1 MNDLSQVFTQYTTFI
16 FIGAFISL
24 FIGVIIGALVCY
36 SVIKRNQRDLN
47 QQQQLTFE
55 IQKQQIQQQLD
66 HSDDHIDKLHLE
78 NEQAKQQ
85 ITHLQQEKLELFAK
99 VSELTATHE
108 QLVLSHQ
115 QQLALIQSNEQA
127 LKDQFSHLAQQTLEQ
142 KSEVFAKDNQRNIDA
157 LLAPLKAQL
166 GDFKQQVQHSHDAET
181 KQRHELK
188 HEISGLKQLNQQM
201 AQDAIN
207 LTKAL
212 KGDNKQQG
220 NWGEVILERIL
231 QESGLRDGHEYQT
244 QSQYRNDDGKAYRPD
259 VIVHLP
265 DEKDII
271 IDSKVSLI
279 SYERYFNSDN
289 EVNSQLA
296 LREHIQSLRS
306 HIKDLSQKDYHQLNG
321 IKSLDYVLLFIPI
334 EPAFLLAI
342 EHEPSLINYALD
354 HNIMLVSPTNLL
366 VALRTIHNLWRID
379 QQNKNAQI
387 IAQKASKLYDKVR
400 LFGDD
405 LLSVS
410 QHINKANQSVE
421 QAIKKLSSGK
431 GNVISQI
438 QGFEQLGVEIK
449 KPIADQLTQAVE
461 NTNPIDPPTKSVI
474 QLNQQDEH

>member
-1 MNDLSQVFTQYTTFI
+1 MDTLLPLLMVNAPFI
-16 FIGAFISL
+16 L
-24 FIGVIIGALVCY
+24 IGVVIGFIVCY
-36 SVIKRNQRDLN
+36 FILIRNQRIAIN
-47 QQQQLTFE
+47 QQQAIFNAN
-55 IQKQQIQQQLD
+55 QQQMQQQLD
-66 HSDDHIDKLHLE
+66 HSDDQIDTLHINNEKL
-78 NEQAKQQ
+78 QQ
-85 ITHLQQEKLELFAK
+85 HIETINQEKLELFAK
-99 VSELTATHE
+99 SRELTAINQ
-108 QLVLSHQ
+108 QLIASHQ
-115 QQLALIQSNEQA
+115 QQIALIQSNEQT
-127 LKDQFSHLAQQTLEQ
+127 LKNQFSHLAQQTLEQ
-142 KSEVFAKDNQRNIDA
+142 KSTAFAKDNQRNIDA

-181 KQRHELK
+181 KQRHELQ
-188 HEISGLKQLNQQM
+188 HEISGLKQLNQKM

-207 LTKAL
+207 LTQAL

-244 QSQYRNDDGKAYRPD
+244 QSQYRNEDGKAYRPD
-259 VIVHLP
+259 VIVNLP
-265 DEKDII
+265 DDKNII

-279 SYERYFNSDN
+279 SYERYFNNDN
-289 EVNSQLA
+289 EVDAQLA

-306 HIKDLSQKDYHQLNG
+306 HIKDLGKKDYHQLNG

-342 EHEPSLINYALD
+342 EHEPNLISYALD
-354 HNIMLVSPTNLL
+354 NNIMLVSPTNLL

-387 IAQKASKLYDKVR
+387 IAQKASKLYDKIR

-405 LLSVS
+405 LLAVS

-431 GNVISQI
+431 GNVISQV

-449 KPIADQLTQAVE
+449 KPIANELTTSTESPNHIAPTTQSL
-461 NTNPIDPPTKSVI
+461 NP
-474 QLNQQDEH
+474 LNKQDDL

>member
-1 MNDLSQVFTQYTTFI
+1 MDTLLPLLMVNAPFI
-16 FIGAFISL
+16 L
-24 FIGVIIGALVCY
+24 IGVVIGFIACY
-36 SVIKRNQRDLN
+36 FILIRNQRVTIN
-47 QQQQLTFE
+47 QQQAIFDAN
-55 IQKQQIQQQLD
+55 QQQMQQQLD
-66 HSDDHIDKLHLE
+66 HSDDQIDTLHINNEKL
-78 NEQAKQQ
+78 QQ
-85 ITHLQQEKLELFAK
+85 HIETINQEKLELFAK
-99 VSELTATHE
+99 SRELTAINQ
-108 QLVLSHQ
+108 QLIASHQ
-115 QQLALIQSNEQA
+115 QQIALIQSNEQT
-127 LKDQFSHLAQQTLEQ
+127 LKNQFSHLAQQTLEQ
-142 KSEVFAKDNQRNIDA
+142 KSTAFAKDNQRNIDA

-181 KQRHELK
+181 KQRHELQ
-188 HEISGLKQLNQQM
+188 HEISGLKQLNQKM

-207 LTKAL
+207 LTQAL

-259 VIVHLP
+259 VIVNLP
-265 DEKDII
+265 DDKNII

-279 SYERYFNSDN
+279 SYERYFNNDN
-289 EVNSQLA
+289 EVDTQLA

-306 HIKDLSQKDYHQLNG
+306 HIKDLGKKDYHQLNG

-342 EHEPSLINYALD
+342 EHEPNLISYALD
-354 HNIMLVSPTNLL
+354 NNIMLVSPTNLL

-387 IAQKASKLYDKVR
+387 IAQKASKLYDKIR

-405 LLSVS
+405 LLAVS

-431 GNVISQI
+431 GNVISQV

-449 KPIADQLTQAVE
+449 KPIANELTTSTESPNHTAPSTQSL
-461 NTNPIDPPTKSVI
+461 NP
-474 QLNQQDEH
+474 LNKQDDH

>member
-1 MNDLSQVFTQYTTFI
+1 MDNLSPLLIANAPFVLIGIVIGFI
-16 FIGAFISL
+16 ACYFILI
-24 FIGVIIGALVCY
+24 
-36 SVIKRNQRDLN
+36 RNQRMTISQQQAIFNAN
-47 QQQQLTFE
+47 QQQM
-55 IQKQQIQQQLD
+55 QQQLD
-66 HSDDHIDKLHLE
+66 HSDDQIDTLHISNEKLQQRIE
-78 NEQAKQQ
+78 N
-85 ITHLQQEKLELFAK
+85 INQEKLELFAK
-99 VSELTATHE
+99 SRELTAINQ
-108 QLVLSHQ
+108 QLITSHQ
-115 QQLALIQSNEQA
+115 QQLALIESNEQA
-127 LKDQFSHLAQQTLEQ
+127 LKNQFSHLAQQTLEQ
-142 KSEVFAKDNQRNIDA
+142 KSVAFAKDNQRNIDA

-188 HEISGLKQLNQQM
+188 HEINGLKQLNQQM

-244 QSQYRNDDGKAYRPD
+244 QSQYKNDNGKAYRPD

-279 SYERYFNSDN
+279 SYERYFNSSNDIDA
-289 EVNSQLA
+289 QLA
-296 LREHIQSLRS
+296 IREHIQSLRS
-306 HIKDLSQKDYHQLNG
+306 HIKDLGQKDYHQLNG
-321 IKSLDYVLLFIPI
+321 IRSLDYVLLFIPI

-342 EHEPSLINYALD
+342 EHEPNLISYALD

-405 LLSVS
+405 LLTVS

-449 KPIADQLTQAVE
+449 KPIASQLTDQADYSTDNTEKINSKNQSINQLTQQDDTNE
-461 NTNPIDPPTKSVI
+461 NN
-474 QLNQQDEH
+474 

>member
-1 MNDLSQVFTQYTTFI
+1 MDKVTQLLITNLPFI
-16 FIGAFISL
+16 FIGVLIGFIICYL
-24 FIGVIIGALVCY
+24 FLM
-36 SVIKRNQRDLN
+36 RNQRLAIA
-47 QQQQLTFE
+47 QQQAIFNANQ
-55 IQKQQIQQQLD
+55 QQIQQQLN
-66 HSDDHIDKLHLE
+66 HSDDQIDTLHANNDKLQQRLE
-78 NEQAKQQ
+78 D
-85 ITHLQQEKLELFAK
+85 ITQEKLELFAK
-99 VSELTATHE
+99 VRELTALNQ
-108 QLVLSHQ
+108 QLMTSHQ
-115 QQLALIQSNEQA
+115 QQLELIKSNEQA
-127 LKDQFSHLAQQTLEQ
+127 LKNQFSHLAQQTLEQ
-142 KSEVFAKDNQRNIDA
+142 KSVVFAQDNQRNIDA

-181 KQRHELK
+181 KQRHELQ
-188 HEISGLKQLNQQM
+188 HEIHGLKQLNQQM

-259 VIVHLP
+259 VIVRLP
-265 DEKDII
+265 DDKDII

-279 SYERYFNSDN
+279 SYERYFNSRSD
-289 EVNSQLA
+289 VDAQLA
-296 LREHIQSLRS
+296 LREHINSLRS

-321 IKSLDYVLLFIPI
+321 IRSLDYVLLFIPI
-334 EPAFLLAI
+334 EPAFMLAI

-387 IAQKASKLYDKVR
+387 IAQKASKLYDKIR
-400 LFGDD
+400 LFSDD
-405 LLSVS
+405 LLTVS

-421 QAIKKLSSGK
+421 SAIKKLSSGK

-449 KPIADQLTQAVE
+449 KPIANQLTE
-461 NTNPIDPPTKSVI
+461 TFDKTTIKPTTTPPNHT
-474 QLNQQDEH
+474 LNQQDEYK

>member
-1 MNDLSQVFTQYTTFI
+1 MDTLLPLLMVNAPFI
-16 FIGAFISL
+16 L
-24 FIGVIIGALVCY
+24 IGVVIGFIACY
-36 SVIKRNQRDLN
+36 FIVIRNQRVTIN
-47 QQQQLTFE
+47 QQQAIFDAN
-55 IQKQQIQQQLD
+55 QQQMQQQLD
-66 HSDDHIDKLHLE
+66 HSDDQIDTLHINNEKL
-78 NEQAKQQ
+78 QQ
-85 ITHLQQEKLELFAK
+85 HIETINQEKLELFAK
-99 VSELTATHE
+99 SRELTAINQ
-108 QLVLSHQ
+108 QLITSHQ
-115 QQLALIQSNEQA
+115 QQIALIKSNEQT
-127 LKDQFSHLAQQTLEQ
+127 LKNQFSHLAQQTLEQ
-142 KSEVFAKDNQRNIDA
+142 KSTAFAKDNQRNIDA

-181 KQRHELK
+181 KQRHELQ
-188 HEISGLKQLNQQM
+188 HEILGLKQLNQKM

-207 LTKAL
+207 LTQAL

-244 QSQYRNDDGKAYRPD
+244 QSQYRNEDGKAYRPD
-259 VIVHLP
+259 VIVNLP
-265 DEKDII
+265 DDKNII

-279 SYERYFNSDN
+279 SYERYFNNDN
-289 EVNSQLA
+289 EVDAQLA

-306 HIKDLSQKDYHQLNG
+306 HIKDLGKKDYHQLNG

-342 EHEPSLINYALD
+342 EHEPNLISYALD
-354 HNIMLVSPTNLL
+354 NNIMLVSPTNLL

-387 IAQKASKLYDKVR
+387 IAQKASKLYDKIR

-405 LLSVS
+405 LLAVS

-431 GNVISQI
+431 GNVISQV

-449 KPIADQLTQAVE
+449 KPIANELTTSTESPNHIAPTTQSL
-461 NTNPIDPPTKSVI
+461 NP
-474 QLNQQDEH
+474 LNKQDDL

>member
-1 MNDLSQVFTQYTTFI
+1 MDNLPQVFIAHSPAIFLGLIVGFI
-16 FIGAFISL
+16 I
-24 FIGVIIGALVCY
+24 CY
-36 SVIKRNQRDLN
+36 LLLMRSQRQAIT
-47 QQQQLTFE
+47 QQQAIFDANQA
-55 IQKQQIQQQLD
+55 QMQQQLD
-66 HSDDHIDKLHLE
+66 HSDDQIDKLHSE
-78 NEQAKQQ
+78 CEQQQ
-85 ITHLQQEKLELFAK
+85 QQTQQLQQEKLELFAK
-99 VSELTATHE
+99 VSELSATHQ
-108 QLVLSHQ
+108 QLIESHQ
-115 QQLALIQSNEQA
+115 QQLTLIKSNEQA
-127 LKDQFSHLAQQTLEQ
+127 LKNQFSHLAQETLEQ
-142 KSEVFAKDNQRNIDA
+142 KSVAFAKDNQRNIDA

-188 HEISGLKQLNQQM
+188 HEINSLKQLNQQM
-201 AQDAIN
+201 AQDAVN

-244 QSQYRNDDGKAYRPD
+244 QSQYRNDEGKAYRPD

-265 DEKDII
+265 DDKDII
-271 IDSKVSLI
+271 VDSKVSLI
-279 SYERYFNSDN
+279 SYERYFNADN
-289 EVNSQLA
+289 DIDAQLA
-296 LREHIQSLRS
+296 LRDHIQSLRT
-306 HIKDLSQKDYHQLNG
+306 HIKDLGNKDYHQLNG
-321 IKSLDYVLLFIPI
+321 VRSLDYVLLFIPI

-342 EHEPSLINYALD
+342 EHEPNLITFALD

-379 QQNKNAQI
+379 QQNKNAQV
-387 IAQKASKLYDKVR
+387 IAQKASKLYDKIR

-405 LLSVS
+405 LLAVS

-449 KPIADQLTQAVE
+449 KPIASQLTDAD
-461 NTNPIDPPTKSVI
+461 IDNNFQDDIDKKSLPNVTI
-474 QLNQQDEH
+474 SQSHQRDNI

>member
-1 MNDLSQVFTQYTTFI
+1 MDNLSQLFFEHSPSIFLGIMVGFI
-16 FIGAFISL
+16 LCYLLLLRSQRQAIS
-24 FIGVIIGALVCY
+24 
-36 SVIKRNQRDLN
+36 
-47 QQQQLTFE
+47 QQQAIFQANE
-55 IQKQQIQQQLD
+55 QQMQQQLD
-66 HSDDHIDKLHLE
+66 HSDDQIDKLHIAC
-78 NEQAKQQ
+78 EQHQQ
-85 ITHLQQEKLELFAK
+85 QTQVLQQEKLELVAK
-99 VSELTATHE
+99 VSELSATGQ
-108 QLVLSHQ
+108 QLVESHQ
-115 QQLALIQSNEQA
+115 QQLALIQANEQA
-127 LKDQFSHLAQQTLEQ
+127 LKNQFSHLAQQTLEQ
-142 KSEVFAKDNQRNIDA
+142 KSVAFAKDNQRNIDA

-188 HEISGLKQLNQQM
+188 HEIHNLKQLNQQM

-244 QSQYRNDDGKAYRPD
+244 QGQYRNDDGKAYRPD

-279 SYERYFNSDN
+279 SYERYFNADN
-289 EVNSQLA
+289 DIDAQVA
-296 LREHIQSLRS
+296 LTHHIQSLRT
-306 HIKDLSQKDYHQLNG
+306 HIKELSNKDYHQLNG
-321 IKSLDYVLLFIPI
+321 IRSLDYVLLFIPI

-342 EHEPSLINYALD
+342 EHEPNLITFALD

-379 QQNKNAQI
+379 QQNKNAQV
-387 IAQKASKLYDKVR
+387 IAQKASKLYDKIR

-405 LLSVS
+405 LLTVS
-410 QHINKANQSVE
+410 QHINKANQSVD

-449 KPIADQLTQAVE
+449 KPIASKLTDGNSAEALLATPSTPQAS
-461 NTNPIDPPTKSVI
+461 TRDDI
-474 QLNQQDEH
+474 